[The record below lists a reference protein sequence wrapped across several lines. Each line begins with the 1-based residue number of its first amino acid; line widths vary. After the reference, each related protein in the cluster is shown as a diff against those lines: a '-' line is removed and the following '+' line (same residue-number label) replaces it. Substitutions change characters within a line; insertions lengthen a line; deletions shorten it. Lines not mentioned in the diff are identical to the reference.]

1 MNIYR
6 EEIMDHYKNPRNW
19 EKLKL
24 VDKVERKAN
33 VSCGDVIEMGIKWR
47 ENKKGRMVK
56 EIRFKGEGCAISRAG
71 ASMLTEWLK
80 GKNED
85 EVKKLTEKKM
95 LKILGIELSPGRK
108 KCATLGFEVWQKLL
122 KRAILL
128 K

>member
-6 EEIMDHYKNPRNW
+6 EQIMDHYKNPRNW
-19 EKLKL
+19 GKLEL
-24 VDKVERKAN
+24 MDKVEREAN
-33 VSCGDVIEMGIKWR
+33 VSCGDVIEMGIRWGEKNGKR
-47 ENKKGRMVK
+47 IVK

-80 GKNED
+80 GKSED

-95 LKILGIELSPGRK
+95 LNMLGIELSLGRK

-122 KRAILL
+122 KRAISL

>member
-1 MNIYR
+1 MDIYR
-6 EEIMDHYKNPRNW
+6 EQIMDHYKNPRNW
-19 EKLKL
+19 RGLKL
-24 VDKVERKAN
+24 MNIVERQAN
-33 VSCGDVIEMGIKWR
+33 VSCGDVVEMGIKWG
-47 ENKKGRMVK
+47 ESKKGRVIR

-80 GKNED
+80 GKNKD

-95 LKILGIELSPGRK
+95 LNMLGIELSPGRK
-108 KCATLGFEVWQKLL
+108 KCATLGLEVWQKLL